1 MRNKITKQNI
11 VGAGPVS
18 ARKDSLN
25 GDGGTSTTKD
35 KNGLAIA
42 SGTDTA
48 PFLPDNNSEIAIGDL
63 FKWQKKS

>member
-1 MRNKITKQNI
+1 M
-11 VGAGPVS
+11 S